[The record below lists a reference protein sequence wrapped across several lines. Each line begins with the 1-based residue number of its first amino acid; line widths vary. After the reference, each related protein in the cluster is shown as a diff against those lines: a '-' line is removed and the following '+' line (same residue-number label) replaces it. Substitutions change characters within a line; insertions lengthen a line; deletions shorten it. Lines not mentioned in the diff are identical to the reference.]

1 MVSYP
6 ETLNDPTTDNACK
19 LQTNSSKFSVDSCD
33 ICYQRRLL
41 YTTKGENEQRS
52 QSNLLKFLM

>member
-19 LQTNSSKFSVDSCD
+19 LQTNSSKFSVDSFD
-33 ICYQRRLL
+33 ICYQ
-41 YTTKGENEQRS
+41 GCNEKPAEAFIYNEGRERAKES
-52 QSNLLKFLM
+52 E